1 MFFNGLSLYKR
12 FTNHYAASCCFPGKH
27 SGLDLFSKKCKNV
40 VIREYSSNFGRS
52 KKILNTVSGFAAERK
67 FMIILPH
74 LKIKI

>member
-12 FTNHYAASCCFPGKH
+12 FTNHYATSCYFPGKH
-27 SGLDLFSKKCKNV
+27 SRLDLFSKKCKN

-52 KKILNTVSGFAAERK
+52 KKILNTVSIFAAERK